1 MILARLLTE
10 SRATAATEFALLLPM
25 LLIVLFTGSEAGH
38 FVWTQHKLTEAVRN
52 GARYAARLEIDNVCN
67 GPTAVL
73 AGTDLSDVRLLTRT
87 GQLANAATRSVVPG
101 WTDAQVDVAVS
112 CESYVDTGIYT
123 DLNGAGPIVTVRAAN
138 VAYPYLF
145 GLLGGIGGSI
155 SLNAQSSTAVIG
167 I

>member
-1 MILARLLTE
+1 MMIARFFTE
-10 SRATAATEFALLLPM
+10 TKGAAATEFALLLPM

-52 GARYAARLEIDNVCN
+52 GARYAARFEIDNVCN
-67 GPTAVL
+67 GSTAVL
-73 AGTDLSDVRLLTRT
+73 AGADLTNVQLLTRT
-87 GQLANAATRSVVPG
+87 GQLANAAARSVVPG
-101 WTDAQVDVAVS
+101 WTDAQIDVTVS

-145 GLLGGIGGSI
+145 GLLGGIGGNI
-155 SLNAQSSTAVIG
+155 SLNAESSTAVIG

>member
-1 MILARLLTE
+1 MILARFLSE
-10 SRATAATEFALLLPM
+10 SRGAAATEFALLVPM

-52 GARYAARLEIDNVCN
+52 GARYAARFEIDDVCN
-67 GPTAVL
+67 GPTDVL
-73 AGTDLSDVRLLTRT
+73 AGADLTNVRLLTRT
-87 GQLANAATRSVVPG
+87 GQLANTAARSVVPG
-101 WTDAQVDVAVS
+101 WTDAQVDVDVS
-112 CESYVDTGIYT
+112 CESYVNTGIYT

-145 GLLGGIGGSI
+145 GLLGGIGGNI

>member
-1 MILARLLTE
+1 MMLARFLSE
-10 SRATAATEFALLLPM
+10 SKGAAASEFALLVPM
-25 LLIVLFTGSEAGH
+25 MLVVLFTASEAGH

-52 GARYAARLEIDNVCN
+52 GARFAARMQINDVCS

-73 AGTDLSDVRLLTRT
+73 AGTQLSDVRLLTRT
-87 GQLANAATRSVVPG
+87 GQLANASARSIVPG
-101 WTDAQVDVAVS
+101 WTDAQINVDVN

-145 GLLGGIGGSI
+145 GALGGIGGSI
-155 SLNAQSSTAVIG
+155 SLNAKSSTAVIG